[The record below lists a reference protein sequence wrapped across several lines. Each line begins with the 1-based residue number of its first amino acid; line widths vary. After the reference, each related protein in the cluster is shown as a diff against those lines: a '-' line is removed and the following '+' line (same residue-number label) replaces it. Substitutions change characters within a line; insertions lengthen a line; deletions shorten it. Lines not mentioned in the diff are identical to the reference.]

1 MAGWNVDLLLLRL
14 GDARHLATRR
24 LSQVTTRAG
33 GVETTTLTSTIVTPT
48 TVVVFKTVLVT
59 VDFVTTITFS
69 RDSHDRP

>member
-14 GDARHLATRR
+14 GDARRLATRR

-33 GVETTTLTSTIVTPT
+33 DVETTTLTSTIVTPT